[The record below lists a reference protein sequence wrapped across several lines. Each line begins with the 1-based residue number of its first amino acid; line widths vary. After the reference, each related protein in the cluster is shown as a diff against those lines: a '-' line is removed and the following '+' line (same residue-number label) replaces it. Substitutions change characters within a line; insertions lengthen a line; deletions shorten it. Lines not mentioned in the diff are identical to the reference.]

1 MRFCVFVVCYCN
13 LSWSEHSNCEHY
25 LYLQYASLLTNIFS
39 EFITNFAVFFCIII
53 LQRERGSCLS
63 RSHKIL
69 VLYLSLC
76 NSVYPCVIQIAIC
89 LWVNEQIAY
98 ISYIFSMAFSDKHFW
113 IYHNFQPYH
122 MAPISIF
129 LFRAVWKA
137 AAERPTVWLP
147 CGFLKRG

>member
-1 MRFCVFVVCYCN
+1 MLCGFPIILKRPLQFCKKRGCCLLRSHKILVLNLFSVRFCVFVVCYCN

-98 ISYIFSMAFSDKHFW
+98 ISYIFSMAFSDKHF
-113 IYHNFQPYH
+113 
-122 MAPISIF
+122 
-129 LFRAVWKA
+129 
-137 AAERPTVWLP
+137 
-147 CGFLKRG
+147 